1 MIVGIDASNIGSGG
15 TIRHLVEILRWVEP
29 ATHGI
34 ARIIVWGSRRLL
46 REIEPRPWVHL
57 VPDPLLDSPSLAV
70 RLLWR
75 AMKLPWFAQTS
86 CDVLFVPSGTYLGRF
101 RPVVALAQNV
111 LPFDL
116 AEMWRYRFSMRLIKF
131 LGLRIYQ
138 TRTFQHAAGV
148 LFLTE
153 QARHQIIQAT
163 GLLPGLTRV
172 VPHGIADE
180 FRCAPRRQH
189 PLATF
194 SLQHPF
200 RWLYTSAID
209 LYKHQ
214 WHVVEAVA
222 RLRQQGVPVALDLVG
237 GVGYQPAAARLQQA
251 LTRHSWQRDAI
262 CFHGAVATDDLV
274 RFYHQAD
281 GFVFA
286 SSCEAFGQTLLEA
299 MAAGL
304 PIACSNRSVMPSLLG
319 DAGVYFD
326 PEQPA
331 DIARAMLV
339 YMEDVAL
346 RERNAWMGFERAR
359 VYSWERCVDETFGFI
374 AHVGRL
380 LRKTRVY

>member
-15 TIRHLVEILRWVEP
+15 TIRHLVEILRRTEP
-29 ATHGI
+29 ASHGI
-34 ARIIVWGSRRLL
+34 SRIIVWGSHPLL
-46 REIEPRPWVHL
+46 HQIEPRSWLHL
-57 VPDPLLDSPSLAV
+57 VPERLLDNSSLAV

-75 AMKLPWFAQTS
+75 AIKLPWLAHTW

-101 RPVVALAQNV
+101 RPVVTLSQNV

-116 AEMWRYRFSMRLIKF
+116 AEMWRYRFSPRLAKF
-131 LGLRIYQ
+131 LGLRMYQ

-153 QARHQIIQAT
+153 QARHQVEQTT
-163 GLLPGLTRV
+163 GPLPGLVAV
-172 VPHGIADE
+172 VPHGIVEE
-180 FRCAPRRQH
+180 FRCPPRTQQPR
-189 PLATF
+189 ATF
-194 SLQHPF
+194 SWQRPF
-200 RWLYTSAID
+200 RWLYTSAVD

-237 GVGYQPAAARLQQA
+237 GAGYQPAAARLQQA
-251 LTRHSWQRDAI
+251 LTRYGSQSDAI
-262 CFHGAVATDDLV
+262 RFHGAVATNDLV
-274 RFYHQAD
+274 RFYHEVD

-304 PIACSNRSVMPSLLG
+304 PVVCSNRSVMPSLLG
-319 DAGVYFD
+319 DAGVYVD

-331 DIARAMLV
+331 DIARAMLA
-339 YMEDVAL
+339 YMDDVAL
-346 RERNAWMGFERAR
+346 RERNAWMGFEQARA
-359 VYSWERCVDETFGFI
+359 YSWQRCANETFGFI
-374 AHVGRL
+374 ADVGR
-380 LRKTRVY
+380 V